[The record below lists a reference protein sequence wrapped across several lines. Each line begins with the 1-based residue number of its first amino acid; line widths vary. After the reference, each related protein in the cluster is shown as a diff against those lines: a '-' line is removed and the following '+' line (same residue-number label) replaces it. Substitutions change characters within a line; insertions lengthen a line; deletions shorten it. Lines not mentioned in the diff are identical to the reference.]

1 MDINRKTAYE
11 VLLDV
16 EKNGAYSNLALNN
29 LIVKNKPD
37 NPAFV
42 REIVYGVLKN
52 KNLLDYDLKFFI
64 PNGFNKLK
72 VQDLCILRMGAYQL
86 LYMGSVPE
94 YAAVSES
101 VDLAKTFIRGK
112 ERFVNGVLRSLAGEK
127 LRLKEPDSESNPYKY
142 LSIVYSVEPWI
153 AEILHNKY
161 GFSVARDILEKSQ
174 ETPNLSIRVNRLK
187 TSREELKQLLLAYG
201 KFEVEESEIVKDA
214 LYVKGSSVLNTK
226 EFRDGFFSVQ
236 DEASMIAAFSL
247 DAKPGEFIIDVCAAP
262 GGKTTAIAESMN
274 NEGKILACDYYENK
288 LGLIQSAAE
297 RLGISIIST
306 KVNDA
311 KKTMKEYQGLA
322 DRVLCDVPCSGLG
335 VIRRKPEIRYKD
347 NNDLEELI
355 DRQRRILTASA
366 MYLKRGG
373 TLVYSTCTINPD
385 ENERQIK
392 NFLDKY
398 QEFTKIEEHQYTP
411 LEGTDGFYI
420 AKIRRN

>member
-29 LIVKNKPD
+29 LIEKNKPD
-37 NPAFV
+37 NPPFV
-42 REIVYGVLKN
+42 RELVYGVLKN
-52 KNLLDYDLKFFI
+52 KILLDYDLKFFI

-72 VQDLCILRMGAYQL
+72 AQDLCILRMGAYQL
-86 LYMGSVPE
+86 LFMGSVPE

-101 VDLAKTFIRGK
+101 VEIAKVFIRGK
-112 ERFVNGVLRSLAGEK
+112 ERFVNGVLRSMAGERLK
-127 LRLKEPDSESNPYKY
+127 LKEPDSESDPYRY
-142 LSIVYSVEPWI
+142 LSIMYSVEPWI

-161 GFSVARDILEKSQ
+161 GFSGAKAILEKSQ
-174 ETPNLSIRVNRLK
+174 ETPNLSIRVNNLK
-187 TSREELKQLLLAYG
+187 TSRDELKKLLESYG
-201 KFEVEESEIVKDA
+201 KFEVEESQITSDA
-214 LYVKGSSVLNTK
+214 LYVKGPSVLNTK
-226 EFRDGFFSVQ
+226 EFKEGLFSVQ
-236 DEASMIAAFSL
+236 DEASMLAAASL
-247 DAKPGEFIIDVCAAP
+247 DAKPGEFVIDVCAAP
-262 GGKTTAIAESMN
+262 GGKTMAIAEHMN

-288 LGLIQSAAE
+288 LGLIESAAK
-297 RLGISIIST
+297 RLGINIIT
-306 KVNDA
+306 TRANDA
-311 KKTMKEYQGLA
+311 KKTIKEYQGLA

-355 DRQRRILTASA
+355 DRQRKILTASA

-373 TLVYSTCTINPD
+373 TLIYSTCTINPD

-398 QEFTKIEEHQYTP
+398 QDFTKIEERQLTP
-411 LEGTDGFYI
+411 LDGTDGFYI